1 MPEPPGRFKRAR
13 IGATRLREGVRPPP
27 TDQRATRGG
36 ARSLRARSH
45 RRRHPSVPPP
55 ARRPAGVRERSSR
68 RRPGTPAVSRRR
80 SGDLHPWLHPW
91 RHGWHAASR
100 PRQDVG
106 GWERLLLLRR
116 RARNAPDQVD
126 KPRAR
131 YGRELAGQ
139 LEAAPGIVVG
149 AESPLWTEGR
159 VTTKLGLHAKGG
171 TGNFDVAGCRWL
183 NAGLGKVLG
192 RPPTS
197 ESQRSPGTPITLDDN
212 NKLRYYS

>member
-1 MPEPPGRFKRAR
+1 MP
-13 IGATRLREGVRPPP
+13 
-27 TDQRATRGG
+27 
-36 ARSLRARSH
+36 
-45 RRRHPSVPPP
+45 
-55 ARRPAGVRERSSR
+55 
-68 RRPGTPAVSRRR
+68 
-80 SGDLHPWLHPW
+80 GDLHPWRHPYPP
-91 RHGWHAASR
+91 RVACSSQTAAGR
-100 PRQDVG
+100 RG
-106 GWERLLLLRR
+106 LGARRLLRR
-116 RARNAPDQVD
+116 RARNAADQVD

-197 ESQRSPGTPITLDDN
+197 ESQRSPGTPGTPITLDDN